1 MKKNLLA
8 LAIACTS
15 FCFAQESNSKQKYLS
30 GNFDLGL
37 NFTKNTEETFQ
48 LNNIFD
54 LSYKLKN
61 HTLTLN
67 NNIAFISKTGQEELL
82 NKGKQD
88 LKYELTS
95 KNLNIRLLIQNLY
108 DIDKK
113 IKNRYTTGIG
123 LSYSLFGKKSVNMG
137 ITIQRE
143 KENVLGGGNKSQNR
157 LNSNILFS
165 KKIKESIAVT
175 LKNSYQPN
183 LDGFGDFRWI
193 SNLSVRLN
201 LSAQFLLSINTNF
214 NYDSEPEIGIPET
227 DYQLI
232 NSISYSF

>member
-1 MKKNLLA
+1 MKRNLLVLFLLYNA
-8 LAIACTS
+8 
-15 FCFAQESNSKQKYLS
+15 FCYAQESNSKQKYWS

-48 LNNIFD
+48 LNNIFY
-54 LSYKLKN
+54 LNYKVKN

-95 KNLNIRLLIQNLY
+95 KNLNIRFLIQNLY

-113 IKNRYTTGIG
+113 IKNRYTTGAG
-123 LSYSLFGKKSVNMG
+123 VSYSVFDKKSVNIG

-143 KENVLGGGNKSQNR
+143 KENVLGGDDKLQNR
-157 LNSNILFS
+157 LNSNILFNR
-165 KKIKESIAVT
+165 KIKKSIQIT

-193 SNLSVRLN
+193 SNLSVRMH
-201 LSAQFLLSINTNF
+201 LSTQFLLSINTNF
-214 NYDSEPEIGIPET
+214 NYDSQPEIGIPET

>member
-1 MKKNLLA
+1 MKKNLL
-8 LAIACTS
+8 LLFLTCTS
-15 FCFAQESNSKQKYLS
+15 FCLAQESSSKQKYWS

-37 NFTKNTEETFQ
+37 NFTKNTEEIFQ

-54 LSYKLKN
+54 LNYKLNN
-61 HTLTLN
+61 HTLTLT

-113 IKNRYTTGIG
+113 IKNRYTTGVG
-123 LSYSLFGKKSVNMG
+123 VSYNLFDKKSINIG

-143 KENVLGGGNKSQNR
+143 KENVLGRDTKLQNR
-157 LNSNILFS
+157 LNSNILFT

-183 LDGFGDFRWI
+183 LDGLGDFRWI
-193 SNLSVRLN
+193 SNLSIRLN
-201 LSAQFLLSINTNF
+201 LSTQFLLSINTNF

>member
-1 MKKNLLA
+1 MKKKILVLFLL
-8 LAIACTS
+8 CTS
-15 FCFAQESNSKQKYLS
+15 FCFAQKSNSKKKYLS

-48 LNNIFD
+48 LNSIFD
-54 LSYKLKN
+54 LNYKLKN

-95 KNLNIRLLIQNLY
+95 KNLNIRFLIQNLY

-113 IKNRYTTGIG
+113 IKNRFTTGVG
-123 LSYSLFGKKSVNMG
+123 VSYNLFDKKSVNLG

-143 KENVLGGGNKSQNR
+143 KENVLGRDEKLQKR
-157 LNSNILFS
+157 LNSNILFT

-183 LDGFGDFRWI
+183 LDSFGDFRWI

-201 LSAQFLLSINTNF
+201 LSTQFLLSINTNF

-232 NSISYSF
+232 NGISYSF

>member
-1 MKKNLLA
+1 MKKKILVLFLL
-8 LAIACTS
+8 CTS
-15 FCFAQESNSKQKYLS
+15 FCFAQKSNSKKKYLS

-48 LNNIFD
+48 LNSIFD
-54 LSYKLKN
+54 LNYKLKN

-95 KNLNIRLLIQNLY
+95 KNLNIRFLIQNLY

-113 IKNRYTTGIG
+113 IKNRFTTGVG
-123 LSYSLFGKKSVNMG
+123 VSCNLFDKKSVNLG

-143 KENVLGGGNKSQNR
+143 KENVLGRDEKLQKR
-157 LNSNILFS
+157 LNSNILFT

-183 LDGFGDFRWI
+183 LDSFGDFRWI

-201 LSAQFLLSINTNF
+201 LSTQFLLSINTNF
-214 NYDSEPEIGIPET
+214 NYDSEPETGVPES

-232 NSISYSF
+232 NNLSYSF

>member
-1 MKKNLLA
+1 MKRNLLV
-8 LAIACTS
+8 LFIIFTS
-15 FCFAQESNSKQKYLS
+15 FCHAQENNSKQKHWS

-37 NFTKNTEETFQ
+37 NFTKNTEEIFQ

-54 LSYKLKN
+54 LNYKLNN
-61 HTLTLN
+61 HTLKLT

-113 IKNRYTTGIG
+113 IKNRYTTGVG
-123 LSYSLFGKKSVNMG
+123 LSYNLFDKKSINIG

-143 KENVLGGGNKSQNR
+143 KENVLGRDTKLQNR
-157 LNSNILFS
+157 LNSNILFT

-183 LDGFGDFRWI
+183 LDGLGDFRWI
-193 SNLSVRLN
+193 SNLSIRLN
-201 LSAQFLLSINTNF
+201 LSTQFLLSINTNF
-214 NYDSEPEIGIPET
+214 NYDSEPELGIPES

>member
-1 MKKNLLA
+1 MKSCLL
-8 LAIACTS
+8 LLTILYTTL
-15 FCFAQESNSKQKYLS
+15 CFSQDSKSKEKLWS

-37 NFTKNTEETFQ
+37 NFTKNTEEIFQ
-48 LNNIFD
+48 FNNI
-54 LSYKLKN
+54 LRLNYKVRN
-61 HTLTLN
+61 HILTLN
-67 NNIAFISKTGQEELL
+67 NNIAFVSKTGQEELL

-95 KNLNIRLLIQNLY
+95 KNLNIRFLFQNLY

-113 IKNRYTTGIG
+113 IKNRYTIGIG
-123 LSYSLFGKKSVNMG
+123 VSYSLFSKKSVNIG

-143 KENVLGGGNKSQNR
+143 KENVLGRENKLQNR
-157 LNSNILFS
+157 LNSNILFT
-165 KKIKESIAVT
+165 KKIKNSMQIT

-193 SNLSVRLN
+193 SNLSVRMN
-201 LSAQFLLSINTNF
+201 LSTQFLLSINTNF

-232 NSISYSF
+232 NGISYSF

>member
-1 MKKNLLA
+1 MKKNLLV
-8 LAIACTS
+8 LSIVCTS

-54 LSYKLKN
+54 LNYKVKN

-95 KNLNIRLLIQNLY
+95 KNLNVRFLIQHLY

-123 LSYSLFGKKSVNMG
+123 VSYSLFNKKYVNIGM
-137 ITIQRE
+137 TIQRE
-143 KENVLGGGNKSQNR
+143 KENVLGGDDKLQNR

-165 KKIKESIAVT
+165 KK
-175 LKNSYQPN
+175 NSV
-183 LDGFGDFRWI
+183 LFSFGENGSQIRPIIRNMD
-193 SNLSVRLN
+193 
-201 LSAQFLLSINTNF
+201 
-214 NYDSEPEIGIPET
+214 
-227 DYQLI
+227 
-232 NSISYSF
+232 

>member
-1 MKKNLLA
+1 MKMNLLA
-8 LAIACTS
+8 LSMVFTS

-48 LNNIFD
+48 LNNIFY
-54 LSYKLKN
+54 LNYKVKN

-95 KNLNIRLLIQNLY
+95 KNLNIRFLIQNLY

-113 IKNRYTTGIG
+113 IKNRYTTGVG
-123 LSYSLFGKKSVNMG
+123 VSYSVFDNKSVNIG

-143 KENVLGGGNKSQNR
+143 KGHVH
-157 LNSNILFS
+157 
-165 KKIKESIAVT
+165 
-175 LKNSYQPN
+175 
-183 LDGFGDFRWI
+183 
-193 SNLSVRLN
+193 
-201 LSAQFLLSINTNF
+201 
-214 NYDSEPEIGIPET
+214 
-227 DYQLI
+227 
-232 NSISYSF
+232 

>member
-1 MKKNLLA
+1 MKRNLLVLFLLYNA
-8 LAIACTS
+8 
-15 FCFAQESNSKQKYLS
+15 FCYGQESNSKQKYWS

-48 LNNIFD
+48 LNNIFY
-54 LSYKLKN
+54 LNYKVKN

-95 KNLNIRLLIQNLY
+95 KKLNIRFLFQNLY

-113 IKNRYTTGIG
+113 IKNRYTTGVG
-123 LSYSLFGKKSVNMG
+123 VSYSVFDNKSVNIG

-143 KENVLGGGNKSQNR
+143 KENVLTGDDKLQNR
-157 LNSNILFS
+157 LNSNILFNR
-165 KKIKESIAVT
+165 KIKKSMQIT

-193 SNLSVRLN
+193 SNLSVRMH
-201 LSAQFLLSINTNF
+201 LSTQFLLSINTNF

>member
-1 MKKNLLA
+1 MKKNLLV
-8 LAIACTS
+8 LSIVCTS

-48 LNNIFD
+48 LNNIFY
-54 LSYKLKN
+54 LNYKVKN

-95 KNLNIRLLIQNLY
+95 KNLNIRFLIQNLY

-113 IKNRYTTGIG
+113 IKNRYTTGVG
-123 LSYSLFGKKSVNMG
+123 VSYSVFDNKSVNIG

-143 KENVLGGGNKSQNR
+143 KENVLAGDDKLQNR
-157 LNSNILFS
+157 LNSNILFNR
-165 KKIKESIAVT
+165 KIKKSMQIT

-193 SNLSVRLN
+193 SNLSVRMH
-201 LSAQFLLSINTNF
+201 LSTQFLLSINTNF

>member
-1 MKKNLLA
+1 MKKKILVLFLL
-8 LAIACTS
+8 CTS
-15 FCFAQESNSKQKYLS
+15 FCFAQKSNSKKKYLS

-37 NFTKNTEETFQ
+37 NFTKNIEETFQ
-48 LNNIFD
+48 LNSIFD
-54 LSYKLKN
+54 LNYKLKN

-95 KNLNIRLLIQNLY
+95 KNLNIRFLIQNLY

-113 IKNRYTTGIG
+113 IKNRFTTGVG
-123 LSYSLFGKKSVNMG
+123 VSYNLFDKKSVNLG

-143 KENVLGGGNKSQNR
+143 KENVLGRDEKLQKR
-157 LNSNILFS
+157 LNSNILFT

-183 LDGFGDFRWI
+183 LDSFGDFRWI

-201 LSAQFLLSINTNF
+201 LSTQFLLSINTNF
-214 NYDSEPEIGIPET
+214 NYDSEPETGVPES

-232 NSISYSF
+232 NNLSYSF

>member
-1 MKKNLLA
+1 MKKNLLV
-8 LAIACTS
+8 LSLLYTS
-15 FCFAQESNSKQKYLS
+15 FCPAQDSNSKQKYLS

-54 LSYKLKN
+54 LNYKVKK

-95 KNLNIRLLIQNLY
+95 KNLNIRFLVQNLY

-113 IKNRYTTGIG
+113 IKNRYTTGFG
-123 LSYSLFGKKSVNMG
+123 VSYSLFDGKAVNLG

-143 KENVLGGGNKSQNR
+143 KENVLGGEDKLQNR

-165 KKIKESIAVT
+165 KKIKESISVT

-193 SNLSVRLN
+193 SNLSLRLN
-201 LSAQFLLSINTNF
+201 LSTQFLLSINTNF
-214 NYDSEPEIGIPET
+214 NYDSEPEIGIPES

-232 NSISYSF
+232 NSLSYSF